1 MKKKYKKNN
10 YPSVSVI
17 MNCHNGEKY
26 LKESVRSVINQ
37 SYKNWELIFWDN
49 ASTDNS
55 KEIVKSFIDKRI
67 KYFYS
72 KKITNL
78 YEARNLA
85 IKKTSGEFISF
96 LDTDDWWSPKRL
108 EKQIELFFKDK
119 NLDVV
124 YTNFYFFYNK
134 TKTRKIVS
142 KKNLPDGKITQK
154 LLINYNI
161 GGILTALCKKKI
173 FQTKQ
178 FIGKYEIIGDFDFF
192 VDVSLS
198 SFFGC
203 IQEPLAYY
211 RIHGSNTSLRKI
223 HLHIQE
229 LESWLKNNK
238 IKDCFKNYS
247 FKGVIFILQSLKIKK
262 SFLDGDKIAALQE
275 IIKSPFNFKKYKF
288 LILFFIPR
296 KKISFL
302 LIDKFL

>member
-1 MKKKYKKNN
+1 
-10 YPSVSVI
+10 
-17 MNCHNGEKY
+17 MNCHNGEVF
-26 LKESVRSVINQ
+26 LKESINSVINQ
-37 SYKNWELIFWDN
+37 TYKNWELIFWDN
-49 ASTDNS
+49 FSNDRS
-55 KEIVKSFIDKRI
+55 KEILLKFSDNRI
-67 KYFYS
+67 KYYCAEKFTS
-72 KKITNL
+72 L

-85 IKKTSGEFISF
+85 IKKASGEFISF

-124 YTNFYFFYNK
+124 YTNFYLFYNK

-173 FQTKQ
+173 FQTKK

-223 HLHIQE
+223 HLYIQE

-275 IIKSPFNFKKYKF
+275 IIKPPFNFKKYKF

-302 LIDKFL
+302 SINKFL

>member
-1 MKKKYKKNN
+1 MKN
-10 YPSVSVI
+10 YPLISVI
-17 MNCHNGEKY
+17 VNCHNGEKY
-26 LKESVRSVINQ
+26 LKASIKSIINQ
-37 SYKNWELIFWDN
+37 TYKNWELIFWDN
-49 ASTDNS
+49 FSSDSS
-55 KEIVKSFIDKRI
+55 KEVLMQFSDKRI
-67 KYFYS
+67 KYYYTKNF
-72 KKITNL
+72 TPL

-124 YTNFYFFYNK
+124 YTNFYLFYNK
-134 TKTRKIVS
+134 TKTKKIVS

-154 LLINYNI
+154 LLSNYNI

-192 VDVSLS
+192 VNVSLS

-211 RIHGSNTSLRKI
+211 RVHGSNTSLRKI

-238 IKDCFKNYS
+238 IKDHLKNYS
-247 FKGVIFILQSLKIKK
+247 FKGVIFVLQSLKIKK

-296 KKISFL
+296 KKISFF
-302 LIDKFL
+302 IN

>member
-1 MKKKYKKNN
+1 MRK
-10 YPSVSVI
+10 PLVSII
-17 MNCHNGEKY
+17 MNCHNGETY
-26 LKESVRSVINQ
+26 LKESINSLINQ
-37 SYKNWELIFWDN
+37 TYKNWELIFWDN
-49 ASTDNS
+49 FSSDSS
-55 KEIVKSFIDKRI
+55 KEVLMQFSDKRI
-67 KYFYS
+67 KYYYTKNF
-72 KKITNL
+72 TPL

-134 TKTRKIVS
+134 TKTKKISS

-154 LLINYNI
+154 LLSNYNI

-211 RIHGSNTSLRKI
+211 RIHGLNMSLRKI

-238 IKDCFKNYS
+238 IKDHLKNYS

-262 SFLDGDKIAALQE
+262 SFLNGDKIAALRE

-296 KKISFL
+296 KKISFF
-302 LIDKFL
+302 IN

>member
-1 MKKKYKKNN
+1 MRK
-10 YPSVSVI
+10 PLVSI
-17 MNCHNGEKY
+17 IINCHNGETY
-26 LKESVRSVINQ
+26 LKESINSLINQ
-37 SYKNWELIFWDN
+37 TYKNWELIFWDN
-49 ASTDNS
+49 FSSDSS
-55 KEIVKSFIDKRI
+55 KEVLMQFSDKRI
-67 KYFYS
+67 KYYYTKNF
-72 KKITNL
+72 TPL

-134 TKTRKIVS
+134 TKTKKISS

-154 LLINYNI
+154 LLSNYNI

-192 VDVSLS
+192 VDVSLC

-211 RIHGSNTSLRKI
+211 RVHESNTSLRKI

-238 IKDCFKNYS
+238 IKDRLKNYS
-247 FKGVIFILQSLKIKK
+247 FKGVLFVLQSLKIKK

-275 IIKSPFNFKKYKF
+275 ITKSPFNFKKYKF

-302 LIDKFL
+302 LINKFL

>member
-1 MKKKYKKNN
+1 MVNETEKN
-10 YPSVSVI
+10 PLVSVI
-17 MNCHNGEKY
+17 MNCHNGETY
-26 LKESVRSVINQ
+26 LKESISSLINQ
-37 SYKNWELIFWDN
+37 TYKNWELIFWDN
-49 ASTDNS
+49 FSSDSS
-55 KEIVKSFIDKRI
+55 KEVLMQFSDKRI
-67 KYFYS
+67 KYYYTKNF
-72 KKITNL
+72 TPL

-134 TKTRKIVS
+134 TKTKKIVS

-154 LLINYNI
+154 LLSNYNI

-211 RIHGSNTSLRKI
+211 RVHESNMSLRKI

-238 IKDCFKNYS
+238 IKDHLKNYS

-262 SFLDGDKIAALQE
+262 SFLNGDKIAALRE

-296 KKISFL
+296 KKISFF
-302 LIDKFL
+302 IN

>member
-1 MKKKYKKNN
+1 MEQKF
-10 YPSVSVI
+10 PLVSVI
-17 MNCHNGEKY
+17 MNCYNGETY
-26 LKESVRSVINQ
+26 LKESISSLINQ
-37 SYKNWELIFWDN
+37 TYKNWELIFWDN
-49 ASTDNS
+49 FSSDSS
-55 KEIVKSFIDKRI
+55 KEVLMQFSDKRI
-67 KYFYS
+67 KYYYTKNF
-72 KKITNL
+72 TPL

-119 NLDVV
+119 NLDIV
-124 YTNFYFFYNK
+124 YTNFYFFYSK
-134 TKTRKIVS
+134 TKTKKIIS

-154 LLINYNI
+154 LLSNYNI

-211 RIHGSNTSLRKI
+211 RVHGSNTSLRKI

-238 IKDCFKNYS
+238 IKDQLKNYS
-247 FKGVIFILQSLKIKK
+247 FKGVIFVLQSLKIKK
-262 SFLDGDKIAALQE
+262 NFLDGNKIAALQE

-296 KKISFL
+296 KKISFF
-302 LIDKFL
+302 IN

>member
-1 MKKKYKKNN
+1 MEQKF
-10 YPSVSVI
+10 PLVSVI
-17 MNCHNGEKY
+17 MNCYNGETY
-26 LKESVRSVINQ
+26 LKESISSLINQ
-37 SYKNWELIFWDN
+37 TYKNWELIFWDN
-49 ASTDNS
+49 FSSDSS
-55 KEIVKSFIDKRI
+55 KEVLMQFSDKRI
-67 KYFYS
+67 KYYYTKNF
-72 KKITNL
+72 TPL

-154 LLINYNI
+154 LLSNYNI

-211 RIHGSNTSLRKI
+211 RVHGSNTSLRKI

-238 IKDCFKNYS
+238 IKDHLKNYS
-247 FKGVIFILQSLKIKK
+247 FKGVIFNLQSLKIKK
-262 SFLDGDKIAALQE
+262 SFLDGNKIAALQE

-296 KKISFL
+296 KKISFF
-302 LIDKFL
+302 IN

>member
-1 MKKKYKKNN
+1 MVNETERN
-10 YPSVSVI
+10 PLVSVI
-17 MNCHNGEKY
+17 MNCHNGETY
-26 LKESVRSVINQ
+26 LKESINSLINQ
-37 SYKNWELIFWDN
+37 TYKNWELIFWDN
-49 ASTDNS
+49 FSSDSS
-55 KEIVKSFIDKRI
+55 KEVLMQFSDKRI
-67 KYFYS
+67 KYYYAKNF
-72 KKITNL
+72 TTL

-96 LDTDDWWSPKRL
+96 LDTDDWWDPKRL

-119 NLDVV
+119 NLDIV

-134 TKTRKIVS
+134 TKTKKIVS

-173 FQTKQ
+173 FQTKK

-223 HLHIQE
+223 HLYIQE

-275 IIKSPFNFKKYKF
+275 IIKPPFNFKKYKF

-296 KKISFL
+296 KKISFF
-302 LIDKFL
+302 IN

>member
-1 MKKKYKKNN
+1 MEQKF
-10 YPSVSVI
+10 PLVSVI
-17 MNCHNGEKY
+17 MNCYNGETY
-26 LKESVRSVINQ
+26 LKESISSLINQ
-37 SYKNWELIFWDN
+37 TYKNWELIFWDN
-49 ASTDNS
+49 FSSDSS
-55 KEIVKSFIDKRI
+55 KEVLMQFSDKRI
-67 KYFYS
+67 KYYYTKNF
-72 KKITNL
+72 TPL

-124 YTNFYFFYNK
+124 YTNFYLFYNK
-134 TKTRKIVS
+134 TKTKKIIS
-142 KKNLPDGKITQK
+142 KKNLPVGKITQK
-154 LLINYNI
+154 LLDHYNI

-203 IQEPLAYY
+203 IKEPLAYY
-211 RIHGSNTSLRKI
+211 RVHESNRSFRKI

-238 IKDCFKNYS
+238 IKDHLKNYS
-247 FKGVIFILQSLKIKK
+247 FKGVIFNLQSLKIKK
-262 SFLDGDKIAALQE
+262 SFLDGNKIAALQE

>member
-1 MKKKYKKNN
+1 MVNETEKN
-10 YPSVSVI
+10 PLVSVI
-17 MNCHNGEKY
+17 MNCHNGETY
-26 LKESVRSVINQ
+26 LKESINSLINQ
-37 SYKNWELIFWDN
+37 TYKNWELIFWDN
-49 ASTDNS
+49 FSSDSS
-55 KEIVKSFIDKRI
+55 KEVLIQFSDKRI
-67 KYFYS
+67 KYYYTKNF
-72 KKITNL
+72 TPL

-119 NLDVV
+119 NLDIV

-134 TKTRKIVS
+134 TKTKKIIS

-154 LLINYNI
+154 LLSHYNI
-161 GGILTALCKKKI
+161 GGILTTLCKKKI

-192 VDVSLS
+192 VNVSLS

-211 RIHGSNTSLRKI
+211 RVHESNMSSRKI

-238 IKDCFKNYS
+238 IKNHLKNYS
-247 FKGVIFILQSLKIKK
+247 FKGVIFVLQSLKIKK
-262 SFLDGDKIAALQE
+262 SFLNGDKIAALRE

-288 LILFFIPR
+288 LILFFIPC
-296 KKISFL
+296 KKISF
-302 LIDKFL
+302 FLN

>member
-1 MKKKYKKNN
+1 MVNETAKN
-10 YPSVSVI
+10 PLVSVI
-17 MNCHNGEKY
+17 MNCHNGETY
-26 LKESVRSVINQ
+26 LKESISSLINQ
-37 SYKNWELIFWDN
+37 TYKNWELIFWDN
-49 ASTDNS
+49 FSSDSS
-55 KEIVKSFIDKRI
+55 KEVLMQFSDKRI
-67 KYFYS
+67 KYYYTKNF
-72 KKITNL
+72 TPL

-134 TKTRKIVS
+134 TKTKKIVS

-154 LLINYNI
+154 LLSNYNI

-211 RIHGSNTSLRKI
+211 RVHGSNTSLRKI

-238 IKDCFKNYS
+238 IKDHLKNYS

-262 SFLDGDKIAALQE
+262 SFLDGNKIAALQE

-296 KKISFL
+296 KKISFF
-302 LIDKFL
+302 IN

>member
-1 MKKKYKKNN
+1 MEQKF
-10 YPSVSVI
+10 PLVSVI
-17 MNCHNGEKY
+17 MNCYNGETY
-26 LKESVRSVINQ
+26 LKESISSLINQ
-37 SYKNWELIFWDN
+37 TYKNWELIFWDN
-49 ASTDNS
+49 FSSDSS
-55 KEIVKSFIDKRI
+55 KEVLMQFSDKRI
-67 KYFYS
+67 KYYYTKNF
-72 KKITNL
+72 TPL

-124 YTNFYFFYNK
+124 YTNFYLFYNK

-211 RIHGSNTSLRKI
+211 RIHGLNMSLRKI

-238 IKDCFKNYS
+238 IKDHLKNYS
-247 FKGVIFILQSLKIKK
+247 FKGVLFVLQSLKIKK

-275 IIKSPFNFKKYKF
+275 ITKSPFNFKKYKF

-296 KKISFL
+296 KKISFF
-302 LIDKFL
+302 IVDKFL

>member
-1 MKKKYKKNN
+1 MRN
-10 YPSVSVI
+10 YPLISII
-17 MNCHNGEKY
+17 MNCHNGEVF
-26 LKESVRSVINQ
+26 LKESINSVINQ
-37 SYKNWELIFWDN
+37 TYKNWELIFWDN
-49 ASTDNS
+49 FSNDRS
-55 KEIVKSFIDKRI
+55 KEILLKFSDNRI
-67 KYFYS
+67 KYYCAEKFTS
-72 KKITNL
+72 L

-85 IKKTSGEFISF
+85 IKKASGEFISF

-124 YTNFYFFYNK
+124 YTNFYLFYNK

-173 FQTKQ
+173 FQTKK

-223 HLHIQE
+223 HLYIQE

-275 IIKSPFNFKKYKF
+275 IIKPPFNFKKYKF
-288 LILFFIPR
+288 LILFFIPH
-296 KKISFL
+296 KKISFF
-302 LIDKFL
+302 IN

>member
-1 MKKKYKKNN
+1 M
-10 YPSVSVI
+10 
-17 MNCHNGEKY
+17 
-26 LKESVRSVINQ
+26 LKFS
-37 SYKNWELIFWDN
+37 DN
-49 ASTDNS
+49 
-55 KEIVKSFIDKRI
+55 RI
-67 KYFYS
+67 KYYCAEKFTS
-72 KKITNL
+72 L

-85 IKKTSGEFISF
+85 IKKASGEFISF

-124 YTNFYFFYNK
+124 YTNFYLFYNK

-161 GGILTALCKKKI
+161 GGILSALCKKKI

-178 FIGKYEIIGDFDFF
+178 FIDKYEIIGDFDFF
-192 VDVSLS
+192 VNISLS

-211 RIHGSNTSLRKI
+211 RVHESNMSLRKI

-238 IKDCFKNYS
+238 IKDHLKNYS

-262 SFLDGDKIAALQE
+262 SFLNGDKIAALRE

-296 KKISFL
+296 KKISFF
-302 LIDKFL
+302 IN

>member
-1 MKKKYKKNN
+1 MVNETAKN
-10 YPSVSVI
+10 PLVSVI
-17 MNCHNGEKY
+17 MNCHNGETY
-26 LKESVRSVINQ
+26 LKESISSLINQ
-37 SYKNWELIFWDN
+37 TYKNWELIFWDN
-49 ASTDNS
+49 FSSDSS
-55 KEIVKSFIDKRI
+55 KEVLMQFSDKRI
-67 KYFYS
+67 KYYYTKNF
-72 KKITNL
+72 TPL

-178 FIGKYEIIGDFDFF
+178 FIDKYEIIGDFDFF
-192 VDVSLS
+192 VDVSLG

-211 RIHGSNTSLRKI
+211 RVHGSNTSLRKI

-238 IKDCFKNYS
+238 IKDRLKNYS
-247 FKGVIFILQSLKIKK
+247 FKGVLFVLQSLKIKK

-275 IIKSPFNFKKYKF
+275 IIKPPFNFKKYKF
-288 LILFFIPR
+288 LILFFIPH
-296 KKISFL
+296 KKISFF
-302 LIDKFL
+302 IN

>member
-1 MKKKYKKNN
+1 MIKN
-10 YPSVSVI
+10 PLVSVI
-17 MNCHNGEKY
+17 MNCHDGETY
-26 LKESVRSVINQ
+26 LKESISSLINQ
-37 SYKNWELIFWDN
+37 TYKNWELIFWDN
-49 ASTDNS
+49 FSSDSS
-55 KEIVKSFIDKRI
+55 KEVLMQFSDKRI
-67 KYFYS
+67 KYYYTKNF
-72 KKITNL
+72 TPL

-108 EKQIELFFKDK
+108 EKQIKLFSKDK

-124 YTNFYFFYNK
+124 YTNYYFFYNK
-134 TKTRKIVS
+134 TKTKKIVS

-154 LLINYNI
+154 LLSNYNI

-211 RIHGSNTSLRKI
+211 RVHGSNTSLRKI

-238 IKDCFKNYS
+238 IKDQLKNYS
-247 FKGVIFILQSLKIKK
+247 FKGVIFVLQSLKIKK
-262 SFLDGDKIAALQE
+262 NFLDGNKIAALQE

-296 KKISFL
+296 KKISFF
-302 LIDKFL
+302 IN

>member
-1 MKKKYKKNN
+1 MRK
-10 YPSVSVI
+10 PLVSII
-17 MNCHNGEKY
+17 MNCHNGETY
-26 LKESVRSVINQ
+26 LKESINSLINQ
-37 SYKNWELIFWDN
+37 TYKNWELIFWDN
-49 ASTDNS
+49 FSSDSS
-55 KEIVKSFIDKRI
+55 KEVLMQFSDKRI
-67 KYFYS
+67 KYYYTKNF
-72 KKITNL
+72 TPL

-161 GGILTALCKKKI
+161 GVILTALCKKKI

-211 RIHGSNTSLRKI
+211 RIHGLNISLRKI

-238 IKDCFKNYS
+238 IKDHLKNYS
-247 FKGVIFILQSLKIKK
+247 FKGVLFVLQSLKIKK
-262 SFLDGDKIAALQE
+262 SFLNGDKIAALRE

-288 LILFFIPR
+288 LILFFIPH
-296 KKISFL
+296 KKISFF
-302 LIDKFL
+302 IN

>member
-1 MKKKYKKNN
+1 MINETAKN
-10 YPSVSVI
+10 PLVSVI
-17 MNCHNGEKY
+17 MNCHNGESY
-26 LKESVRSVINQ
+26 LKESISSLINQ
-37 SYKNWELIFWDN
+37 TYKNWELIFWDN
-49 ASTDNS
+49 FSSDSS
-55 KEIVKSFIDKRI
+55 KEVLMQFSDKRI
-67 KYFYS
+67 KYYYTKNF
-72 KKITNL
+72 TPL

-134 TKTRKIVS
+134 TKTKKIVS

-154 LLINYNI
+154 LLSNYNI

-211 RIHGSNTSLRKI
+211 RVHGSNTSLRKI

-238 IKDCFKNYS
+238 IKDHFKNYS
-247 FKGVIFILQSLKIKK
+247 FKGVIFVLQSLKIKK
-262 SFLDGDKIAALQE
+262 SFLDGNKIAALQE

-296 KKISFL
+296 KKISFF
-302 LIDKFL
+302 IN

>member
-1 MKKKYKKNN
+1 MVNEIAKN
-10 YPSVSVI
+10 PLVSVI
-17 MNCHNGEKY
+17 MNCYNGETY
-26 LKESVRSVINQ
+26 LKESISSLINQ
-37 SYKNWELIFWDN
+37 TYKNWELIFWDN
-49 ASTDNS
+49 FSSDRS
-55 KEIVKSFIDKRI
+55 KEVLMQFSDKRI
-67 KYFYS
+67 KYYYAKNF
-72 KKITNL
+72 TPL

-119 NLDVV
+119 NLDAV

-134 TKTRKIVS
+134 SKTKKIIS

-154 LLINYNI
+154 LLSNYNM

-192 VDVSLS
+192 VNVSLS

-211 RIHGSNTSLRKI
+211 RVHESNTSLRKI

-238 IKDCFKNYS
+238 IKDDLKDYS
-247 FKGVIFILQSLKIKK
+247 FKGVIFVLQSLKIKK
-262 SFLDGDKIAALQE
+262 NFLDGNKIAALQE

-296 KKISFL
+296 KKISFF
-302 LIDKFL
+302 IN

>member
-1 MKKKYKKNN
+1 
-10 YPSVSVI
+10 
-17 MNCHNGEKY
+17 MNCHNGEIF
-26 LKESVRSVINQ
+26 LKESINSVINQ
-37 SYKNWELIFWDN
+37 TYKNWELIFWDN
-49 ASTDNS
+49 FSNDRS
-55 KEIVKSFIDKRI
+55 KEILLKFSDNRI
-67 KYFYS
+67 KYYCAEKFTS
-72 KKITNL
+72 L

-85 IKKTSGEFISF
+85 IKKASGEFISF

-124 YTNFYFFYNK
+124 YTNFYLFYNK

-173 FQTKQ
+173 FQTKK

-223 HLHIQE
+223 HLYIQE

-275 IIKSPFNFKKYKF
+275 IIKPPFNFKKYKF

-296 KKISFL
+296 KKISFF
-302 LIDKFL
+302 IN

>member
-1 MKKKYKKNN
+1 MRK
-10 YPSVSVI
+10 PLVSII
-17 MNCHNGEKY
+17 MNCHNGETY
-26 LKESVRSVINQ
+26 LKESINSLINQ
-37 SYKNWELIFWDN
+37 TYKNWELIFWDN
-49 ASTDNS
+49 FSSDSS
-55 KEIVKSFIDKRI
+55 KEVLMQFSDKRI
-67 KYFYS
+67 KYYYTKNF
-72 KKITNL
+72 TPL

-134 TKTRKIVS
+134 TKTKKISS

-154 LLINYNI
+154 LLSNYNI

-211 RIHGSNTSLRKI
+211 RIHGLNMSLRKI

-238 IKDCFKNYS
+238 IKDHLKNYS
-247 FKGVIFILQSLKIKK
+247 FKGVIFVLQSLKIKK

-288 LILFFIPR
+288 LILFFIPC
-296 KKISFL
+296 KKISF
-302 LIDKFL
+302 FLN

>member
-1 MKKKYKKNN
+1 MKN
-10 YPSVSVI
+10 YPLISVI
-17 MNCHNGEKY
+17 VNCHNGEKY
-26 LKESVRSVINQ
+26 LKASIKSIINQ
-37 SYKNWELIFWDN
+37 TYKNWELIFWDN
-49 ASTDNS
+49 FSSDSS
-55 KEIVKSFIDKRI
+55 KEVLMQFSDKRI
-67 KYFYS
+67 KYYYTKNF
-72 KKITNL
+72 TPL

-124 YTNFYFFYNK
+124 YTNFYLFYNK
-134 TKTRKIVS
+134 TKTKKIVS

-154 LLINYNI
+154 LLSNYNI

-192 VDVSLS
+192 VNVSLS

-211 RIHGSNTSLRKI
+211 RVHGSNTSLRKI

-238 IKDCFKNYS
+238 IKDHLKNYS
-247 FKGVIFILQSLKIKK
+247 FKGVIFVLQSLKIKK

-275 IIKSPFNFKKYKF
+275 IIKYPLNFKKYNF

-302 LIDKFL
+302 SIDKFL

>member
-1 MKKKYKKNN
+1 
-10 YPSVSVI
+10 
-17 MNCHNGEKY
+17 MNCHNGEVF
-26 LKESVRSVINQ
+26 LKESINSVINQ
-37 SYKNWELIFWDN
+37 TYKNWELIFWDN
-49 ASTDNS
+49 FSNDRS
-55 KEIVKSFIDKRI
+55 KEILLKFSDNRI
-67 KYFYS
+67 KYYCAEKFTS
-72 KKITNL
+72 L

-85 IKKTSGEFISF
+85 IKKASGEFISF

-124 YTNFYFFYNK
+124 YTNFYLFYNK

-173 FQTKQ
+173 FQTKK

-223 HLHIQE
+223 HLYIQE

-275 IIKSPFNFKKYKF
+275 IIKPPFNFKKYKF

-296 KKISFL
+296 KKISFF
-302 LIDKFL
+302 IN